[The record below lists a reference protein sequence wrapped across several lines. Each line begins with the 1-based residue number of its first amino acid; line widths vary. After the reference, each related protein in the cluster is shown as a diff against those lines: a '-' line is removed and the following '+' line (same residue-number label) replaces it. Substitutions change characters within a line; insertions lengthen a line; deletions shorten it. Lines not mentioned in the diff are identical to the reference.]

1 MSENSSRYSDSLSGL
16 VMEGIVTAV
25 SGRLARVKLPETGE
39 ISGWLT
45 VLRSGG
51 VGAGNQSPGR
61 PLDAG
66 GQRPGAGAVPACRKR
81 RGLHSGRAVNGGC
94 GVLGG
99 RCFSGEQ

>member
-45 VLRSGG
+45 VLRS
-51 VGAGNQSPGR
+51 
-61 PLDAG
+61 PLS
-66 GQRPGAGAVPACRKR
+66 
-81 RGLHSGRAVNGGC
+81 LIHI
-94 GVLGG
+94 
-99 RCFSGEQ
+99 